1 MGGMQSQT
9 FSSTLIGV
17 EAHLIGVEVVISN
30 GLPGLTV
37 VGLPGA
43 AVTEAGARVRS
54 ALKQS
59 GVCLPPRRT
68 VVNLSPADLRKSG
81 SGFDL
86 ALALGLLE
94 ALEQI
99 PQGALAR
106 TLVVGELSLLGAVRP
121 VRGVVSS
128 LALAASEPTID
139 RIILPCDQLPT
150 LPNWDG
156 VEVVGVANLSEA
168 KEILNGLKEPTTVGR
183 APLEVAPIKQ
193 NLSDVQGQELA
204 KLALEVT
211 AAGGHHLALIG
222 PPGCGKSLLA
232 SCLPGLLPPLS
243 EAEQRQVATIA
254 SVCQEDVLR
263 LSRPFRAPGVGVSA
277 PALLGGTQPGE
288 VTRAHLGVLFL
299 DEFPEF
305 RRDTLESLRS
315 VLEEGEVRISRAR
328 FRTCYPAEFSLV
340 CAMNPC
346 PCGMSG
352 LPDSI
357 CTCSTRLI
365 GRYRSKLSGPL
376 RDRIDLSVALRRVE
390 LSEFRD
396 GYSAESS
403 EVVARRVEE
412 ARHLQMGRGFLN
424 KDLKGKLLMEVLGW
438 KAADR
443 QFATAVAEKENS
455 SMRSFEKWLRVAR
468 TIADL
473 EKEKAVTRR
482 HLLTARSIRCF
493 GESELSLVG

>member
-1 MGGMQSQT
+1 MQSQT

-30 GLPGLTV
+30 GLPGLTL

-43 AVTEAGARVRS
+43 TVTEAGARVRS

-99 PQGALAR
+99 PRDCLKR
-106 TLVVGELSLLGAVRP
+106 TLVVGELSLMGEVRA

-128 LALAASEPTID
+128 LALAASVAKID
-139 RIILPCDQLPT
+139 RIIMPWEQLSLLPD
-150 LPNWDG
+150 WEG
-156 VEVVGVANLSEA
+156 VEVVGVSSLTEAMDVLNGRAGPKEAEIAEPSAKPVLVRDLSE
-168 KEILNGLKEPTTVGR
+168 VR
-183 APLEVAPIKQ
+183 
-193 NLSDVQGQELA
+193 GQTLA

-211 AAGGHHLALIG
+211 AAGGHHLALVG

-232 SCLPGLLPPLS
+232 SCLPGLLPPLT

-254 SVCQEDVLR
+254 SVCQDDGIV
-263 LSRPFRAPGVGVSA
+263 LSRPFRAPGVGVS
-277 PALLGGTQPGE
+277 PQALLGGAQPGE

-328 FRTCYPAEFSLV
+328 FKTRYPAQFTLV

-352 LPDSI
+352 LPDAI
-357 CTCSTRLI
+357 CTCSTRHI

-376 RDRIDLSVALRRVE
+376 RDRLDLSVALRRVE
-390 LSEFRD
+390 LGSWDTSDVTETTAIVAQRVKQARETQMERGCLNRD
-396 GYSAESS
+396 L
-403 EVVARRVEE
+403 
-412 ARHLQMGRGFLN
+412 H
-424 KDLKGKLLMEVLGW
+424 GKLLTQALCW
-438 KAADR
+438 KESDR
-443 QFATAVAEKENS
+443 QFALKLAERENL
-455 SMRSFEKWLRVAR
+455 SMRAFEKWLKVAR
-468 TIADL
+468 TVADL
-473 EKEKAVTRR
+473 QNEKAVSRL
-482 HLLTARSIRCF
+482 HLLTARSIRSF
-493 GESELSLVG
+493 GESELSLAS